1 MEERP
6 LRRRLRLYIK
16 MKVINTSY
24 TVVSVD
30 PGYERLGVAVVKKE
44 NGKEYLLFSDCF
56 ISSKKDTDA
65 TRLYTIGT
73 LFKKLLKE
81 YRPDAV
87 ALEKIFFTTNQTT
100 GILVAN
106 MSGVIKFLSKEMDI
120 PVFEYTPTGV
130 KMAMASHGRASKE
143 DVHQM
148 VSKFI
153 VLPSKKRL
161 DDEIDAIAVGLTHLA
176 HARISE

>member
-1 MEERP
+1 
-6 LRRRLRLYIK
+6 
-16 MKVINTSY
+16 MKVIHTSY

-30 PGYERLGVAVVKKE
+30 PGYERLGVAVVKKDK
-44 NGKEYLLFSDCF
+44 GKEYLLFSDCF
-56 ISSKKDTDA
+56 ISSKKDADA
-65 TRLYTIGT
+65 SRLYGIGT
-73 LFKKLLKE
+73 QFKKLLEDYK
-81 YRPDAV
+81 PDAV
-87 ALEKIFFTTNQTT
+87 AMEKIFFTTNQTT

-106 MSGVIKFLSKEMDI
+106 MSGVIKFLAREANL

-148 VSKFI
+148 VSKLI
-153 VLPSKKRL
+153 VLPEKKRL

-176 HARISE
+176 HARISG

>member
-1 MEERP
+1 MR
-6 LRRRLRLYIK
+6 
-16 MKVINTSY
+16 VVNTAY

-44 NGKEYLLFSDCF
+44 NGKEKLIFSDCL

-65 TRLYTIGT
+65 SRIYSIGT
-73 LFKKLLKE
+73 SFKKLLKK
-81 YRPDAV
+81 YKPDAV

-106 MSGVIKFLSKEMDI
+106 MSGVIKYLSRELDI
-120 PVFEYTPTGV
+120 PVFEYTPTAV

-148 VSKFI
+148 VERLL
-153 VLPSKKRL
+153 VLPPKKRL
-161 DDEIDAIAVGLTHLA
+161 DDEVDAVAVGLTHLS